1 VTDSIVSAQGW
12 TWGQLAL
19 AAALVA
25 LVLWQGYRWMIV
37 PLPARYRAA
46 LLGLRLFW
54 TLLLLWCLWEPAV
67 QKVWE
72 EVRERAPRATV
83 LVDCSRSMS
92 LPDEQ
97 DRSRWQLVEA
107 MLPELESLLDRSP
120 ASDPVWIRMG
130 EGLRQWT
137 PADGRLVADEPES
150 RIWEGVRETFRRRAD
165 PNRAGILFLLTDGAD
180 TGSEQL
186 RDLLP
191 AVANQGLRVYPV
203 RLDDGIGLPPI
214 IRIDQLTAPEEVR
227 VNERFAVAAE
237 IRIRR
242 SRATPLTAS
251 LSCAGKPL
259 GEQQLVATSD
269 GTCRVEFPVLATEP
283 GLRTYR
289 LELRDAA
296 GPLASRTRT
305 VHARDKQERRVLYV
319 MGSLDWEYQYVCRA
333 VAENPSFA
341 LDTLV
346 RKTPAR
352 YDWIVGDQPARS
364 GGLELL
370 QEAIQAAATR
380 YDAVVLANLNPR
392 QLAGPEQ
399 EALLRLVRDSGGGIL
414 FMNGNPAQ
422 AAEFRGSLL
431 EELLP
436 ISFAPAEP
444 PPTPDEAEEMVRSL
458 LTEGAPNPVSEYYY
472 VAAQDRLDPLG
483 TRLAMQL
490 TPAGRES
497 RFWQNALTGRRL
509 GDPPATFI
517 GSARVGGV
525 KPAAEVLAVHPE
537 LKLAGEPLPLLVSQ
551 TVGAGR
557 SVYLGIDALW
567 PWRMEARSEDRDYDV
582 FWQQLLNWL
591 CANSTASPAEM
602 ALELGRLEPGGAARV
617 VVRSRSR
624 GEPVSLWL
632 AAGDRPEEEIPLG
645 WNPAGTEAD
654 GQFVPPSDLDFTVL
668 ARGAEGVLAHRCGF
682 VGTAELER
690 ERAGFQ
696 EADLESLA
704 RETGGRVLEPGEIPG
719 FAAAL
724 EPWKQTFTRKDIRP
738 LWHSPWIF
746 AALLGAYAAELLLR
760 RRWHVT

>member
-1 VTDSIVSAQGW
+1 MTDSIVSAQGW

-97 DRSRWQLVEA
+97 DRSRWELVQE

-120 ASDPVWIRMG
+120 ASDPAWIRMG

-137 PADGRLVADEPES
+137 PADGPLVADEPES

-180 TGSEQL
+180 TGAEQL

-191 AVANQGLRVYPV
+191 AIANQGLRVYPV

-242 SRATPLTAS
+242 SRSTPLTAS

-341 LDTLV
+341 LDALV

-370 QEAIQAAATR
+370 QEALQAAPTR

-399 EALLRLVRDSGGGIL
+399 EALLRMVRDSGGGIL

-436 ISFAPAEP
+436 VSFAPADP
-444 PPTPDEAEEMVRSL
+444 AASPDGAEEMVRSL
-458 LTEGAPNPVSEYYY
+458 LADGAPNPVSEYHY

-517 GSARVGGV
+517 GSARVGVV

-602 ALELGRLEPGGAARV
+602 ELELGRLEPGGAARV

-632 AAGDRPEEEIPLG
+632 AAGDGPEVEIPLG

-668 ARGAEGVLAHRCGF
+668 ARGAEGVLAQRCGF

-704 RETGGRVLEPGEIPG
+704 RETGGRVLEPGELAG